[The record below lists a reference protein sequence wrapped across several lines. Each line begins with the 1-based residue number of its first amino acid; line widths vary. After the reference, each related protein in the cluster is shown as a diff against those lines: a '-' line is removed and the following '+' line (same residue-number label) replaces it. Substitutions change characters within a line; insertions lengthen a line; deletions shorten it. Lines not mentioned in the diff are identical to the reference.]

1 MNRHTR
7 DLSGVQFGLICL
19 ILTCILG
26 VLLWN
31 VWSAF
36 RYGSYSNGRRTISR
50 NDSPMRFWF
59 GVVGTVFLALFLSA
73 SLAVLVIDWVWGL
86 SG

>member
-1 MNRHTR
+1 
-7 DLSGVQFGLICL
+7 
-19 ILTCILG
+19 
-26 VLLWN
+26 
-31 VWSAF
+31 
-36 RYGSYSNGRRTISR
+36 
-50 NDSPMRFWF
+50 MRFWF